1 MNIDNIASDKDF
13 KLLSPKKNVL
23 KQIHS
28 LKSGAFASEKNGEKK
43 YFVYKP
49 VGVCNWELLVMV
61 NEEDAFANVLT
72 LKNNYMVMVICEIL
86 ILLLYC
92 GFYIT
97 KVRRISKKSN
107 ELNEDLNVS
116 NTLIQCVR
124 KLSNDLY
131 KESTIDEILQI
142 ICEFYQAERCYVL
155 DLDMDNKKANGNS
168 LLTDPDRKPVFPR
181 HRQQN
186 LLS

>member
-1 MNIDNIASDKDF
+1 
-13 KLLSPKKNVL
+13 
-23 KQIHS
+23 
-28 LKSGAFASEKNGEKK
+28 
-43 YFVYKP
+43 
-49 VGVCNWELLVMV
+49 MV

-72 LKNNYMVMVICEIL
+72 LKHNYMVMVICEIL

-155 DLDMDNKKANGNS
+155 DLDFENKQTNTIYEYGNRNDDVHIDNMVRLCLENMDLVKRFFENQKS
-168 LLTDPDRKPVFPR
+168 YYIEDVT
-181 HRQQN
+181 
-186 LLS
+186 SEI